1 MLTLPIMLT
10 ILQNIAVLLACVLLY
25 DFLWA
30 KGNVQRSWKSSVLT
44 GILTA
49 VVGVLLMMTPW
60 MPRPGILFD
69 TRSILLSVSGLF
81 LGPLSTGI
89 AVALLTV
96 YRLSIG
102 GGGVW
107 MGIVSILLSGS
118 LGILWSY
125 LRPDWRKNH
134 PVFELFVLSFL
145 VHVGTL
151 LSAFLLPKIYCLET
165 VQVMALPFL
174 VFFPI
179 GGTLVGLLM
188 LRRER
193 NWEGRRDLMESKALY
208 SSLVNHMP
216 AGVFRKDAWG
226 RYDYVNDRYCQLK
239 GLTPEEVV
247 GKNPTE
253 LAAYEAKKES
263 NNEYTSKPIQRTLAA
278 QGMDHHE
285 WIMRHGMPIVVEE
298 SYVLEGGHVE
308 YFQVVKTPI
317 FNAEGRV
324 VGSQGMQFDVSPAK
338 RSEEA
343 LLYEQYLL
351 KSFMDNSPD
360 MIYFKDLESR
370 FTRVNASMLTH
381 FNVSHEREI
390 LGLTDFDFYDSKHA
404 RAAFADEQTIMR
416 TARTIIYKE
425 EKILSKGGEE
435 VWMMTSKFPL
445 KDSEGKITGTFGFS
459 KNITAQKLLERDLRA
474 EKVRAEESD
483 RLKTAFLHNISHE
496 IRTPM
501 NAIIGFS
508 DFLTDQSIELDQ
520 RRQFV
525 NIIVQSGHQLM
536 SIIDDIVRISTIE
549 SGQEKIR
556 WSDVSLN
563 EQLRFLN
570 EQFQSKA
577 LEKGLSLTFKNGLTD
592 ERALIQTDETKL
604 TQVISNLLVNAFK
617 FTDKGS
623 IEMGYR
629 LNGTVLE
636 FFVRDTGIGIP
647 EAMQSE
653 IFKRFRQVEGK
664 LSKKFGGSG
673 LGLSIS
679 KAYVELLGGT
689 IWVESEEG
697 SGSCFYFTHPYL
709 PVSLDS
715 NAQSSFEADASI
727 MVEHSDTQRWKIL
740 VAEDEELN
748 YLLLQEMVRS
758 LPIELVRAED
768 GLEAIRLYEEQ
779 PQAYKLVLMDLKM
792 PNMDGFEASFQLHQ
806 RNPQLPI
813 VAVTAYSLESDRQ
826 RALEMGCSDV
836 LVKPIRK
843 QDLFDVLH
851 RYVS

>member
-1 MLTLPIMLT
+1 
-10 ILQNIAVLLACVLLY
+10 
-25 DFLWA
+25 
-30 KGNVQRSWKSSVLT
+30 
-44 GILTA
+44 
-49 VVGVLLMMTPW
+49 
-60 MPRPGILFD
+60 
-69 TRSILLSVSGLF
+69 
-81 LGPLSTGI
+81 
-89 AVALLTV
+89 
-96 YRLSIG
+96 
-102 GGGVW
+102 
-107 MGIVSILLSGS
+107 
-118 LGILWSY
+118 
-125 LRPDWRKNH
+125 
-134 PVFELFVLSFL
+134 
-145 VHVGTL
+145 
-151 LSAFLLPKIYCLET
+151 
-165 VQVMALPFL
+165 
-174 VFFPI
+174 
-179 GGTLVGLLM
+179 
-188 LRRER
+188 
-193 NWEGRRDLMESKALY
+193 
-208 SSLVNHMP
+208 
-216 AGVFRKDAWG
+216 
-226 RYDYVNDRYCQLK
+226 
-239 GLTPEEVV
+239 
-247 GKNPTE
+247 
-253 LAAYEAKKES
+253 
-263 NNEYTSKPIQRTLAA
+263 
-278 QGMDHHE
+278 
-285 WIMRHGMPIVVEE
+285 
-298 SYVLEGGHVE
+298 
-308 YFQVVKTPI
+308 
-317 FNAEGRV
+317 
-324 VGSQGMQFDVSPAK
+324 
-338 RSEEA
+338 
-343 LLYEQYLL
+343 
-351 KSFMDNSPD
+351 
-360 MIYFKDLESR
+360 
-370 FTRVNASMLTH
+370 
-381 FNVSHEREI
+381 
-390 LGLTDFDFYDSKHA
+390 
-404 RAAFADEQTIMR
+404 
-416 TARTIIYKE
+416 
-425 EKILSKGGEE
+425 
-435 VWMMTSKFPL
+435 
-445 KDSEGKITGTFGFS
+445 
-459 KNITAQKLLERDLRA
+459 
-474 EKVRAEESD
+474 
-483 RLKTAFLHNISHE
+483 
-496 IRTPM
+496 M

-779 PQAYKLVLMDLKM
+779 PQAYKLVL
-792 PNMDGFEASFQLHQ
+792 
-806 RNPQLPI
+806 
-813 VAVTAYSLESDRQ
+813 DRK
-826 RALEMGCSDV
+826 SV
-836 LVKPIRK
+836 V
-843 QDLFDVLH
+843 
-851 RYVS
+851 